1 MNDINLGQAKETMQN
16 YDKIHS
22 SVSLL
27 QYFLHEFSENLIYIN
42 SKEKEFDG

>member
-1 MNDINLGQAKETMQN
+1 MNDIKLGQAKETMQN

-27 QYFLHEFSENLIYIN
+27 QYFLHEFSENWIYIN